1 MECKRRVTVHW
12 GVLLIV
18 YLAILF
24 ATSMVVLTSGSVDG
38 YYVLLLVAGLP
49 IYFVASKA
57 IMCDED
63 GGLASSKGLQDH
75 AIDSNVVAFPDHPAK
90 LPTDIGHLRKLG

>member
-24 ATSMVVLTSGSVDG
+24 ATSMVVLTSGSANG
-38 YYVLLLVAGLP
+38 YFVMLLAAGVP
-49 IYFVASKA
+49 IYFVASRA
-57 IMCDED
+57 IMCEEE
-63 GGLASSKGLQDH
+63 GAAGSPKALSASGAESKP
-75 AIDSNVVAFPDHPAK
+75 IAFPDRPAT
-90 LPTDIGHLRKLG
+90 LPADISNLRKLG